1 MNVIIFRN
9 YKQRRRNEK
18 KKKIQ
23 FMKQLSEAL
32 LMRQKFCTAGD
43 KKSTLL

>member
-9 YKQRRRNEK
+9 YKQRRRNE